1 MSELNSYHDPPV
13 HGFIQIIG
21 TVGCHDDEAIV
32 SARWRRRGGRGEDE
46 EKKEERRERE
56 EGERGEGEREG
67 ERERGEDEGG
77 GGGREDE
84 EGERR
89 EGERERGREEGG
101 YLSISV
107 SSMLTSWLPRSRDS
121 KMASHSS
128 KKRIA
133 SLILASRKM
142 NLKFSPAEKLPSEGK
157 LMRRT

>member
-1 MSELNSYHDPPV
+1 MRS
-13 HGFIQIIG
+13 
-21 TVGCHDDEAIV
+21 
-32 SARWRRRGGRGEDE
+32 
-46 EKKEERRERE
+46 
-56 EGERGEGEREG
+56 
-67 ERERGEDEGG
+67 
-77 GGGREDE
+77 
-84 EGERR
+84 ERR
-89 EGERERGREEGG
+89 EGERPGKKERGREEKG

-128 KKRIA
+128 KKRMA

>member
-1 MSELNSYHDPPV
+1 MGSVERLRHV
-13 HGFIQIIG
+13 KETWREGGREGGREERGREERRKEEKERIG
-21 TVGCHDDEAIV
+21 
-32 SARWRRRGGRGEDE
+32 RRRRRRGKEDTICNE
-46 EKKEERRERE
+46 LLYTACW
-56 EGERGEGEREG
+56 
-67 ERERGEDEGG
+67 
-77 GGGREDE
+77 
-84 EGERR
+84 
-89 EGERERGREEGG
+89 ERGREEGG

>member
-1 MSELNSYHDPPV
+1 MMRPSCLDGGGE
-13 HGFIQIIG
+13 
-21 TVGCHDDEAIV
+21 EA
-32 SARWRRRGGRGEDE
+32 RGEEEGEGERKERGKEWRETGVRGEDE
-46 EKKEERRERE
+46 EGE
-56 EGERGEGEREG
+56 EGMRS
-67 ERERGEDEGG
+67 
-77 GGGREDE
+77 
-84 EGERR
+84 ERR
-89 EGERERGREEGG
+89 EGERQGKKERGREEKG

-128 KKRIA
+128 KKRMA

>member
-1 MSELNSYHDPPV
+1 M
-13 HGFIQIIG
+13 
-21 TVGCHDDEAIV
+21 
-32 SARWRRRGGRGEDE
+32 RRKRRGGGR
-46 EKKEERRERE
+46 ERRERE
-56 EGERGEGEREG
+56 RWGQERER
-67 ERERGEDEGG
+67 ERERGEEEEGGEDEGG
-77 GGGREDE
+77 RE
-84 EGERR
+84 
-89 EGERERGREEGG
+89 ERGNEEEKKEG

>member
-1 MSELNSYHDPPV
+1 ME
-13 HGFIQIIG
+13 
-21 TVGCHDDEAIV
+21 EE
-32 SARWRRRGGRGEDE
+32 RRRGEDE
-46 EKKEERRERE
+46 EGR
-56 EGERGEGEREG
+56 ERGEGER
-67 ERERGEDEGG
+67 
-77 GGGREDE
+77 
-84 EGERR
+84 R
-89 EGERERGREEGG
+89 EGGREEGG

-142 NLKFSPAEKLPSEGK
+142 NLKFSPAEKLPNEGK

>member
-1 MSELNSYHDPPV
+1 M
-13 HGFIQIIG
+13 
-21 TVGCHDDEAIV
+21 
-32 SARWRRRGGRGEDE
+32 RRKRRGGR
-46 EKKEERRERE
+46 EERMR
-56 EGERGEGEREG
+56 G

-77 GGGREDE
+77 EGERRGGREERMRTKRRGGGRERGEGE
-84 EGERR
+84 EGGE
-89 EGERERGREEGG
+89 EGGEDEGGREERGNEEEKKEG

>member
-1 MSELNSYHDPPV
+1 M
-13 HGFIQIIG
+13 
-21 TVGCHDDEAIV
+21 
-32 SARWRRRGGRGEDE
+32 RGEDE
-46 EKKEERRERE
+46 EREEGIRSERRERE
-56 EGERGEGEREG
+56 RAGKK
-67 ERERGEDEGG
+67 
-77 GGGREDE
+77 
-84 EGERR
+84 
-89 EGERERGREEGG
+89 ERGRVEEG

-128 KKRIA
+128 KKRMA